1 MASLRCEAR
10 GGFLS
15 ALIYPWSTKTK
26 KKKVEKLG

>member
-15 ALIYPWSTKTK
+15 TQFLWSRLEYISGDIT
-26 KKKVEKLG
+26 